1 MAFSFHKEMDVDLI
15 IQQKLVGHLLGN
27 VYFGMNGMEHS
38 HCIVHL
44 PQSIIVRVI
53 HPAQFLL
60 LLFDIGVFNAVF
72 IASKG
77 SFVDGVSSSS
87 SQNLSTS
94 DFI

>member
-44 PQSIIVRVI
+44 PQSIITYLFTHIRTHI
-53 HPAQFLL
+53 HTHIRA
-60 LLFDIGVFNAVF
+60 
-72 IASKG
+72 
-77 SFVDGVSSSS
+77 
-87 SQNLSTS
+87 
-94 DFI
+94 